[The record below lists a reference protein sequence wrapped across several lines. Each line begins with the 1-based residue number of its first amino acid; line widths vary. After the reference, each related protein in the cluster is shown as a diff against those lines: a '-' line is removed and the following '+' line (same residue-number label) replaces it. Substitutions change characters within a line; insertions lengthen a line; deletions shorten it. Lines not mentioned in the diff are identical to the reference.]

1 MTDTYLKVKEIQHDV
16 ITLRTRLYDC
26 SSAASGKNG
35 QELVRAATTRAGR
48 LMSWVRG

>member
-35 QELVRAATTRAGR
+35 QELVRAATT
-48 LMSWVRG
+48 